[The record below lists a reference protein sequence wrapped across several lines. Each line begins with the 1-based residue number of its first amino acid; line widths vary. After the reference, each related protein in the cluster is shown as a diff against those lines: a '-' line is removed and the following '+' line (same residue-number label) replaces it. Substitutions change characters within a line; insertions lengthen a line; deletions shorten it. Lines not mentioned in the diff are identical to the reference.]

1 MRPSWALFGA
11 LPINVFGALPTNETY
26 RGVAEE
32 TKQEWRVPKYGAQPG
47 PDYMVDNTNNYY
59 GVAPDKGRLRIT
71 SPGSKSGPVWAES
84 GSFEGFMAD
93 SLVAAPDIPVAVVNH
108 TFIDVEG
115 NATVVELESELFRL
129 ADNGWWLPEL
139 SGLGKQPIVGGDY
152 KFFRNVK
159 TYGATGGGEEDDAE
173 AINAAIEDGNRC
185 GRECGNT
192 FAQGA
197 IIYFPPGVYKICTPI
212 IQLYFTQ
219 FFGNPHDMPVIKG
232 CDKFKGIALIDT
244 DPYIENGNGANWYIN
259 QNQFFR
265 GIRHMRFDLTEMPKA
280 TNDQDQD
287 LVPTGI
293 HWQVSQACSLQNL
306 IFEMPEATDDE
317 EPTHVGIFMEN
328 GSGGFVS
335 DLVFKGGNIGWRA
348 GSQQYTAINLKFEN
362 CLTAVQMIWD
372 WGFNWQRVQIDGAA
386 IGFNISGV
394 GGVDGQGVGSVSII
408 DSTIRNVET
417 AILTHS
423 GTNSPNIVIDN
434 LEMSGVGATVR
445 DTNEN
450 VILGASGRVEL
461 WAIGKRYSGYEGT
474 STSGPVDAPPR
485 PESLLDD
492 DGRLFYRSK
501 PQYEDFAVDQFRIA
515 TEHGCRNDGTGDN
528 TNSINSFLRDAQ
540 AAGQVAY
547 FPAGIYRVG
556 GTVLIPT
563 GSRVVGAYF
572 SDIHNPRVVVQVG
585 IRGDVGTMEITD
597 MKFNVQGA
605 TAGAIVLE
613 WNVKAVRKGAAA
625 MWDSHVRV
633 GGATGSD
640 LDVDT
645 CPKHEFNEACICA
658 ALLFHVTPQANG
670 YFENVWIWLADH
682 DNDMVVTDSPDK
694 LVNQISI
701 YAARGTLIE
710 SEGPSWFYGTGSEH
724 TVLYQ
729 YQLYGAKD
737 IYLGHIQTE
746 TPYYQPVP
754 VAPLPFQDGRE
765 FPGDPSF
772 ESCTTIGCQEAW
784 GLRIINSEN
793 VILHSAGLY
802 SFFQEYY
809 QDCLD
814 TFDCQER
821 LCEIK
826 GSKGVAIFNMFTVA
840 TVEIGT
846 GINGGAIMQED
857 GNQRGFTTEISVWIP
872 LEGDDNVDVVYVG
885 PEVWEDPAVT
895 CPAPCVLV
903 FPTSPLGSS
912 TTISPPPYTT
922 SVEYGHLD
930 TTTIGGQVITTFITT
945 ITTIT
950 ITVDPIS
957 TDGMPYSNVNITRG
971 ETSGALTVQP
981 SLPIPPVPVPLP
993 DGEGGTTTRTL
1004 QLPPW
1009 PDMTSGPP
1017 ESWGNG
1023 PGETAGTVSGEFRTP
1038 FVTTV
1043 SVSAATVL
1051 TLSFPSVVTAS
1062 PIRCPPQSEI
1072 VFATPRTTI
1081 TTLCAESTTIDL
1093 RFTCP
1098 PTRVVTF
1105 LGPSTAVFTA
1115 DCALAT
1121 SFVHSPPSE
1130 GGEDLDVDAPAPTD
1144 PDRPPPVTEPLPT
1157 WTEYPTDQ
1165 IETVEEDVEED
1176 DEDDDGIGFLTPCN
1190 LWFFNICIIFP
1201 GIRIGGIRWI
1211 LPPGIYPGPRPP
1223 PVRLPTPWILPPQ
1236 PISWP
1241 PITVGRDGRVTYS
1254 RSGECETATASV
1266 CSTAITLSISTSGTT
1281 TRTITSTLSSCEE
1294 IRGCGVRD
1302 SDATTTTTTS
1312 PDSCPLPTQNAKR
1325 EEPGYAKAE
1334 HTALM
1339 RRQAEPLPPPGC
1351 PDVAIIYPKD
1361 NENVGG
1367 IIRILDEAGFTVGS
1381 DTRQYRQIGSTQSQ
1395 FTLYF
1400 WVSFLDADTKKAL
1413 EDSGAVEYCYYP
1425 RQWNAGVGPWDPFEG
1440 FEDGSPGMASHH
1452 LPRDLPE
1459 DALKDTVLT
1468 RVNASRIAVEDDG
1481 MPTVLKARAPTTDA
1495 NERVYHLAQVSLP
1508 PQTVWKQPGT
1518 GVRTGGRWNYRLD
1531 DVNVGD
1537 ANQWVYVIGETG
1549 YWNAHPEHIGIGQ
1562 DRLSTLYPP
1571 GPNYGVDPMALN
1583 PADLRFKHGSAVVAA
1598 INGNTLGLCKTC
1610 RVRTV
1615 PSGGAYAMNMP
1626 VNRRGDRL
1634 AERVLQQLTAIYDEI
1649 QANPT
1654 RKGRVVINMSWG
1666 IQVSQMPRPFF
1677 TTWIR
1682 MLRKL
1687 DEECNVVLVAAAGN
1701 DATGPGQA
1709 PDRYPQRFADPNDI
1723 FGHLPNLIVVGATD
1737 ANNIVRASYSF
1748 EAPWITTFGPGTIMA
1763 PSISITPPYEY
1774 KHGTSFAAPQVAAL
1788 VAYYRAM
1795 PSPWQ
1800 ADLMEPANVKKLIRL
1815 FHRRLA
1821 AVTANDANGNPIPV
1835 DPRDRRPLIWNGQ
1848 VRDRS
1853 CLRTGDY
1860 NDLTWAGRNLCPTI
1874 DDLSS
1879 QPDNGQTVEPCG
1891 PGTGGNPTRRY
1902 VKRQA
1907 GGSCPL
1913 IPDPGPGSGSGGGNG
1928 QTVSFTSG
1936 PQPSPTCSA
1945 VGACGGTLCE
1955 GFWCN
1960 PRPTGVPPD
1969 YHDPK
1974 DPNSSGA
1981 SASTRT
1987 ISDPPEGTFEPSPP
2001 SSPPAPPST
2010 TSTSTQPAPPPPPAN
2025 PPSRS
2030 IGIVLQELSI
2040 PNPMGPWTWSR
2051 SWLVFSAA
2059 SNGPG
2064 IDICFD
2070 RAHESVRDD
2079 GVTATDPGFPQDIEF
2094 DMDGRSCKYTGT
2106 RSSLGSMAC
2115 DGVRNIRCQEEDYTD
2130 FCPPLNNPTMVLRVL
2145 CQW

>member
-1 MRPSWALFGA
+1 MRPSWALLGA
-11 LPINVFGALPTNETY
+11 LPINVLGALPDNETY

-32 TKQEWRVPKYGAQPG
+32 RKPAWRVPKYGAQPG

-59 GVAPDKGRLRIT
+59 GVAPDKG
-71 SPGSKSGPVWAES
+71 SGPVWAES

-93 SLVAAPDIPVAVVNH
+93 SLVEAPDIPVAVINH
-108 TFIDVEG
+108 TFIDFEG

-139 SGLGKQPIVGGDY
+139 SALGKQPIVGGDY
-152 KFFRNVK
+152 EFFRNVK
-159 TYGATGGGEEDDAE
+159 TYGATGGGEKDDAE
-173 AINAAIEDGNRC
+173 AINAAIQDGSRC

-212 IQLYFTQ
+212 IHSSVTLTYVSAPPAPPSFSSADIADTRDTGHASHQGMRQVQGNRPYRYGSLHRGRKWRKLVRITSHAGARPTQLLGYLS
-219 FFGNPHDMPVIKG
+219 NKR
-232 CDKFKGIALIDT
+232 AR
-244 DPYIENGNGANWYIN
+244 ARYIN

-265 GIRHMRFDLTEMPKA
+265 GIRHMKFDMTEMPKA

-293 HWQVSQACSLQNL
+293 HWQVGHCLQNL

-317 EPTHVGIFMEN
+317 KPTHVGIFMEN

-348 GSQQYTAINLKFEN
+348 GSQQYTVINLKFEN

-386 IGFNISGV
+386 IGFNISGA
-394 GGVDGQGVGSVSII
+394 GGIDGQGIGSVSII

-445 DTNEN
+445 DVNGN
-450 VILGASGRVEL
+450 VILGASGHVEL
-461 WAIGKRYSGYEGT
+461 WAIGKRYNGYEGT
-474 STSGPVDAPPR
+474 STAGPIDAPTR
-485 PESLLDD
+485 PQSLLDD
-492 DGRLFYRSK
+492 DGKLFYRAK
-501 PQYEDFAVDQFRIA
+501 PQYEDFAVGQFRIA

-528 TNSINSFLRDAQ
+528 TNSINKFLRDAQ
-540 AAGQVAY
+540 SAGQIAY

-556 GTVLIPT
+556 G
-563 GSRVVGAYF
+563 AYF
-572 SDIHNPRVVVQVG
+572 SDIRNPRVVVQVG
-585 IRGDVGTMEITD
+585 IKGDVGTMEITD

-613 WNVKAVRKGAAA
+613 ASMWNVKAVRKGAAA

-694 LVNQISI
+694 LINQISI

-754 VAPLPFQDGRE
+754 VAPLPFEDGRE

-784 GLRIINSEN
+784 GLRVINSEN
-793 VILHSAGLY
+793 ILLHGAGMY

-821 LCEIK
+821 LCEVK
-826 GSKGVAIFNMFTVA
+826 GSKGVTIFNMFTVA

-872 LEGDDNVDVVYVG
+872 LEGDDEFDVVYVG

-903 FPTSPLGSS
+903 FPTSSLGSP

-922 SVEYGHLD
+922 SVEYGHMD

-957 TDGMPYSNVNITRG
+957 TNGMPYSNVNITQG
-971 ETSGALTVQP
+971 ETSSALTVYP
-981 SLPIPPVPVPLP
+981 SLPISPVPVPLP

-1009 PDMTSGPP
+1009 PDVTRGPP

-1051 TLSFPSVVTAS
+1051 TLSFPSVVSAS

-1072 VFATPRTTI
+1072 IFATPRTTI

-1121 SFVHSPPSE
+1121 SFVHNPPSE
-1130 GGEDLDVDAPAPTD
+1130 DDGDLDVDAPSPTD

-1157 WTEYPTDQ
+1157 WTDYPPGQ
-1165 IETVEEDVEED
+1165 VETVEEGVEED
-1176 DEDDDGIGFLTPCN
+1176 DDDDDGIGFLTPCN
-1190 LWFFNICIIFP
+1190 LWFFN
-1201 GIRIGGIRWI
+1201 
-1211 LPPGIYPGPRPP
+1211 
-1223 PVRLPTPWILPPQ
+1223 V
-1236 PISWP
+1236 
-1241 PITVGRDGRVTYS
+1241 
-1254 RSGECETATASV
+1254 
-1266 CSTAITLSISTSGTT
+1266 
-1281 TRTITSTLSSCEE
+1281 
-1294 IRGCGVRD
+1294 
-1302 SDATTTTTTS
+1302 
-1312 PDSCPLPTQNAKR
+1312 
-1325 EEPGYAKAE
+1325 
-1334 HTALM
+1334 
-1339 RRQAEPLPPPGC
+1339 
-1351 PDVAIIYPKD
+1351 
-1361 NENVGG
+1361 
-1367 IIRILDEAGFTVGS
+1367 
-1381 DTRQYRQIGSTQSQ
+1381 
-1395 FTLYF
+1395 
-1400 WVSFLDADTKKAL
+1400 
-1413 EDSGAVEYCYYP
+1413 
-1425 RQWNAGVGPWDPFEG
+1425 
-1440 FEDGSPGMASHH
+1440 
-1452 LPRDLPE
+1452 
-1459 DALKDTVLT
+1459 
-1468 RVNASRIAVEDDG
+1468 
-1481 MPTVLKARAPTTDA
+1481 
-1495 NERVYHLAQVSLP
+1495 
-1508 PQTVWKQPGT
+1508 
-1518 GVRTGGRWNYRLD
+1518 
-1531 DVNVGD
+1531 
-1537 ANQWVYVIGETG
+1537 
-1549 YWNAHPEHIGIGQ
+1549 
-1562 DRLSTLYPP
+1562 
-1571 GPNYGVDPMALN
+1571 
-1583 PADLRFKHGSAVVAA
+1583 
-1598 INGNTLGLCKTC
+1598 
-1610 RVRTV
+1610 
-1615 PSGGAYAMNMP
+1615 
-1626 VNRRGDRL
+1626 
-1634 AERVLQQLTAIYDEI
+1634 
-1649 QANPT
+1649 
-1654 RKGRVVINMSWG
+1654 
-1666 IQVSQMPRPFF
+1666 
-1677 TTWIR
+1677 
-1682 MLRKL
+1682 
-1687 DEECNVVLVAAAGN
+1687 
-1701 DATGPGQA
+1701 
-1709 PDRYPQRFADPNDI
+1709 
-1723 FGHLPNLIVVGATD
+1723 
-1737 ANNIVRASYSF
+1737 
-1748 EAPWITTFGPGTIMA
+1748 
-1763 PSISITPPYEY
+1763 
-1774 KHGTSFAAPQVAAL
+1774 
-1788 VAYYRAM
+1788 
-1795 PSPWQ
+1795 
-1800 ADLMEPANVKKLIRL
+1800 
-1815 FHRRLA
+1815 
-1821 AVTANDANGNPIPV
+1821 
-1835 DPRDRRPLIWNGQ
+1835 
-1848 VRDRS
+1848 
-1853 CLRTGDY
+1853 
-1860 NDLTWAGRNLCPTI
+1860 
-1874 DDLSS
+1874 
-1879 QPDNGQTVEPCG
+1879 
-1891 PGTGGNPTRRY
+1891 
-1902 VKRQA
+1902 
-1907 GGSCPL
+1907 
-1913 IPDPGPGSGSGGGNG
+1913 
-1928 QTVSFTSG
+1928 
-1936 PQPSPTCSA
+1936 
-1945 VGACGGTLCE
+1945 
-1955 GFWCN
+1955 
-1960 PRPTGVPPD
+1960 
-1969 YHDPK
+1969 
-1974 DPNSSGA
+1974 
-1981 SASTRT
+1981 
-1987 ISDPPEGTFEPSPP
+1987 
-2001 SSPPAPPST
+2001 
-2010 TSTSTQPAPPPPPAN
+2010 
-2025 PPSRS
+2025 
-2030 IGIVLQELSI
+2030 
-2040 PNPMGPWTWSR
+2040 
-2051 SWLVFSAA
+2051 
-2059 SNGPG
+2059 
-2064 IDICFD
+2064 
-2070 RAHESVRDD
+2070 
-2079 GVTATDPGFPQDIEF
+2079 
-2094 DMDGRSCKYTGT
+2094 
-2106 RSSLGSMAC
+2106 SSLGTPNPPIAKC
-2115 DGVRNIRCQEEDYTD
+2115 RN
-2130 FCPPLNNPTMVLRVL
+2130 
-2145 CQW
+2145 

>member
-1 MRPSWALFGA
+1 MRPSWALVGA
-11 LPINVFGALPTNETY
+11 LATNRTY

-32 TKQEWRVPKYGAQPG
+32 AKPEWRVPKYGAQPG
-47 PDYMVDNTNNYY
+47 PDYMVDNTDNYY
-59 GVAPDKGRLRIT
+59 GVAPDK
-71 SPGSKSGPVWAES
+71 GSKSGPVWAES
-84 GSFEGFMAD
+84 GTFERFMAD
-93 SLVAAPDIPVAVVNH
+93 SRAEAPDVPVAVVNH
-108 TFIDVEG
+108 TFIDVDG
-115 NATVVELESELFRL
+115 NTTVMEMESELFRL

-159 TYGATGGGEEDDAE
+159 DYGATGGGEKDDTE

-185 GRECGNT
+185 GNT
-192 FAQGA
+192 FSQGA

-219 FFGNPHDMPVIKG
+219 FFGNPHDLPVIKG

-244 DPYIENGNGANWYIN
+244 DPYIEDGNGANWYIN

-265 GIRHMRFDLTEMPKA
+265 GIRHMRFDMTEMPKE

-317 EPTHVGIFMEN
+317 KPTHVGIFMEN

-348 GSQQYTAINLKFEN
+348 GSQQYTVINLKFEN
-362 CLTAVQMIWD
+362 CLTAIQMIWD

-386 IGFNISGV
+386 IGFNISGA
-394 GGVDGQGVGSVSII
+394 GGIDGQGVGSVSII
-408 DSTIRNVET
+408 DSTLRNVET
-417 AILTHS
+417 AILTNS
-423 GTNSPNIVIDN
+423 GPTSPNIVIDN
-434 LEMSGVGATVR
+434 LEMSGVGATVK
-445 DTNEN
+445 DTDGN
-450 VILGASGRVEL
+450 VILGSSGHVEL
-461 WAIGKRYSGYEGT
+461 WAIGKRYNGYEGT
-474 STSGPVDAPPR
+474 STAGAVDAPAR

-492 DGRLFYRSK
+492 DGKLFYRSK
-501 PQYEDFAVDQFRIA
+501 PQYEDFAVGQFRIA

-528 TNSINSFLRDAQ
+528 TNSINTFLREAQ
-540 AAGQVAY
+540 AAGQIAY

-563 GSRVVGAYF
+563 GSRVVGAAWSQIQGAGAYF
-572 SDIHNPRVVVQVG
+572 SDIRNPRVVVQVG
-585 IRGDVGTMEITD
+585 IKGDVGTMEITD

-645 CPKHEFNEACICA
+645 CPKHEFNEGCICA

-682 DNDMVVTDSPDK
+682 DNDMVVSDSPDK

-724 TVLYQ
+724 TVMYQ

-754 VAPLPFQDGRE
+754 VAPLPFKDGRE

-784 GLRIINSEN
+784 GLRVINSEN
-793 VILHSAGLY
+793 VLLHGAGMY

-821 LCEIK
+821 LCEVK
-826 GSKGVAIFNMFTVA
+826 GSKGVTIFNIFTVA

-872 LEGDDNVDVVYVG
+872 LEGDDEFDVVYVG
-885 PEVWEDPAVT
+885 PEVWQTPAVT

-903 FPTSPLGSS
+903 FPTSSLSSS

-922 SVEYGHLD
+922 SVEYGHMD
-930 TTTIGGQVITTFITT
+930 TTTIDGQVVTTFVTT

-957 TDGMPYSNVNITRG
+957 TDGMPYSNVNITQG
-971 ETSGALTVQP
+971 QTSSALTVHP
-981 SLPIPPVPVPLP
+981 SLSIPPVPVPLP

-1023 PGETAGTVSGEFRTP
+1023 PGETSGTVSGEFRTP
-1038 FVTTV
+1038 YVTTV
-1043 SVSAATVL
+1043 SASAATVL
-1051 TLSFPSVVTAS
+1051 TLSFPSFVTAS
-1062 PIRCPPQSEI
+1062 PVSCPPQSEI

-1081 TTLCAESTTIDL
+1081 TTLCAESTIISL

-1105 LGPSTAVFTA
+1105 LAPSTAVFTA

-1121 SFVHSPPSE
+1121 SFVNTPPAE
-1130 GGEDLDVDAPAPTD
+1130 GDDDLDVDAPDPTD
-1144 PDRPPPVTEPLPT
+1144 PDRPPTVTEPLPT
-1157 WTEYPTDQ
+1157 WTEYPPGQ

-1176 DEDDDGIGFLTPCN
+1176 DDDDDGIGFLTPCN
-1190 LWFFNICIIFP
+1190 LWFFNICITFP

-1211 LPPGIYPGPRPP
+1211 LPPGVYPGPRPP
-1223 PVRLPTPWILPPQ
+1223 PVRLPTPWILPPP
-1236 PISWP
+1236 PISFP

-1254 RSGECETATASV
+1254 KSGECETATASI
-1266 CSTAITLSISTSGTT
+1266 CSTSITVSLSPGPTT
-1281 TRTITSTLSSCEE
+1281 TRTVTSTLSSCEE

-1312 PDSCPLPTQNAKR
+1312 PDSCPLPTQDAKKR
-1325 EEPGYAKAE
+1325 EEPGRAVASDESAE
-1334 HTALM
+1334 EEALE
-1339 RRQAEPLPPPGC
+1339 RRQVEPLPPPGC
-1351 PDVAIIYPKD
+1351 PDVAIIYPAD
-1361 NENVGG
+1361 NEDVGG
-1367 IIRILDEAGFTVGS
+1367 IVRILDEAGFTEGS

-1400 WVSFLDADTKKAL
+1400 WVSFLDAETKKAL
-1413 EDSGAVEYCYYP
+1413 EDSGTVEHCYYP

-1440 FEDGSPGMASHH
+1440 FEDESFHEEGFQDGSPGMASHPHH
-1452 LPRDLPE
+1452 LPRHIPE
-1459 DALKDTVLT
+1459 DASEYTVLT
-1468 RVNASRIAVEDDG
+1468 TVNSSRTVVEDDG
-1481 MPTVLKARAPTTDA
+1481 TPTVLKARAPTTDA
-1495 NERVYHLAQVSLP
+1495 DAKIYHLAQVSLP

-1518 GVRTGGRWNYRLD
+1518 GVRTAGQWNYRLD
-1531 DVNVGD
+1531 DVNVGN

-1549 YWNAHPEHIGIGQ
+1549 YWNAHAEHTGIGQ

-1571 GPNYGVDPMALN
+1571 GPNYGVDPMTLN
-1583 PADLRFKHGSAVVAA
+1583 PADPRFKHGSAVVAS
-1598 INGNTLGLCKTC
+1598 INGNVLGLCKTC

-1615 PSGGAYAMNMP
+1615 PAGGAYAMNMP

-1634 AERVLQQLTAIYDEI
+1634 AERVLQQLTAVYDEI
-1649 QANPT
+1649 MANPT
-1654 RKGRVVINMSWG
+1654 RKGRAVINMSWG
-1666 IQVSQMPRPFF
+1666 IQVGQMPRPFF
-1677 TTWIR
+1677 TTWFK

-1687 DEECNVVLVAAAGN
+1687 DQECQVVLVAAAGN

-1709 PDRYPQRFADPNDI
+1709 PDKYPQRFADPTDI
-1723 FGHLPNLIVVGATD
+1723 FGHLPNLVVVGATD
-1737 ANNIVRASYSF
+1737 ANIVRAAYSF
-1748 EAPWITTFGPGTIMA
+1748 EAPWLTTFGPGTVYAPELNIM
-1763 PSISITPPYEY
+1763 SPYIY
-1774 KHGTSFAAPQVAAL
+1774 RHGTSFAAPQVAGL

-1800 ADLMEPANVKKLIRL
+1800 ADLTEPANVKKLIRL

-1821 AVTANDANGNPIPV
+1821 AVPEKDANGNPIPV
-1835 DPRDRRPLIWNGQ
+1835 
-1848 VRDRS
+1848 RDRS
-1853 CLRTGDY
+1853 CLRTDDY
-1860 NDLTWAGRNLCPTI
+1860 NDLTWPGRNLCPTI
-1874 DDLSS
+1874 NDLST
-1879 QPDNGQTVEPCG
+1879 QADTGQTVDPCG
-1891 PGTGGNPTRRY
+1891 PGVGGNPTRRRRTY
-1902 VKRQA
+1902 VKRQD

-1913 IPDPGPGSGSGGGNG
+1913 IPDPPPGSGSGGGGGNG

-1945 VGACGGTLCE
+1945 AGGCGGTLCK

-1981 SASTRT
+1981 SASTKT

-2001 SSPPAPPST
+2001 SSTSVVPTT
-2010 TSTSTQPAPPPPPAN
+2010 TSGPTTTQAPPPPAN
-2025 PPSRS
+2025 PPSRF
-2030 IGIVLQELSI
+2030 IIIVFSELSI
-2040 PNPMGPWTWSR
+2040 PVQMGPWDYDRNWV
-2051 SWLVFSAA
+2051 VFSAA
-2059 SNGPG
+2059 PDGPG
-2064 IDICFD
+2064 IDMCFD
-2070 RAHESVRDD
+2070 KAHESVEDD
-2079 GVTATDPGFPQDIEF
+2079 GVTASDPGFPRDIEF
-2094 DMDGRSCKYTGT
+2094 DMDGRGCKYTGT
-2106 RSSLGSMAC
+2106 RSALGSMAC
-2115 DGVRNIRCQEEDYTD
+2115 DGVRDIRCREEDFKD
-2130 FCPPLNNPTMVLRVL
+2130 FCPPLNNPTMVSRVL
-2145 CQW
+2145 CEW